1 MTSTQAA
8 ELLRAVTLMRKYQRE
23 YFEANKKHMHVTA
36 SDALRMAKGFESR
49 VDALLKE
56 IQGINTNQTE
66 MFAR

>member
-1 MTSTQAA
+1 
-8 ELLRAVTLMRKYQRE
+8 
-23 YFEANKKHMHVTA
+23 MHVTA
-36 SDALRMAKGFESR
+36 ANALRMAKGFESR